1 MSTQELLTFLFNAIA
16 LGFIIIATMDF
27 GTRLVVAYKQV
38 SSTSNLPS
46 TSTRKPIS
54 KLPLAVKPQELGQ
67 LPDPWLLP
75 AAENLPLKQLLSTE
89 FFKREEEAEIA
100 SKILLAHKQQKH
112 L

>member
-16 LGFIIIATMDF
+16 VGFIIIATMDF

-54 KLPLAVKPQELGQ
+54 KLPLAVKPQGLGQ

-75 AAENLPLKQLLSTE
+75 VQAKG
-89 FFKREEEAEIA
+89 EIVP
-100 SKILLAHKQQKH
+100 
-112 L
+112 